1 MIIVKGEV
9 RFGEGEIERLRD
21 AFAANIAAT
30 RAEEGCEAYA
40 YAVDVD
46 DPNLLHVAEQ
56 WRDQAAVD
64 AHMGA
69 PHMGVLMAALGAAK
83 IEAMKID
90 AYEAHFLKTVL
101 GG

>member
-9 RFGEGEIERLRD
+9 RFGEGEIARLTP

-40 YAVDVD
+40 YAVDVAD
-46 DPNLLHVAEQ
+46 ADLLRISEA
-56 WRDQAAVD
+56 WRDEAAMN
-64 AHMGA
+64 AHMTA
-69 PHMGVLMAALGAAK
+69 PHMAELMAVLATAR

-90 AYEAHFLKTVL
+90 AYEARFLKTVL